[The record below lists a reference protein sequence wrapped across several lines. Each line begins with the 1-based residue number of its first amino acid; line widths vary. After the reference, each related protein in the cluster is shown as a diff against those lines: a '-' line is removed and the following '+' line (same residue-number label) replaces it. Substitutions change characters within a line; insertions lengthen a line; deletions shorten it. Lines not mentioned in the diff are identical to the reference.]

1 MDEHSE
7 LLVQTMSITLA
18 NAQTILD
25 NLVEAQAAGVNEFT
39 SVTIA
44 GRTVTY
50 RNAADITQLINYW
63 SRIVAQLR
71 RKAAGRSR
79 HGYAVADFRSLK

>member
-1 MDEHSE
+1 
-7 LLVQTMSITLA
+7 MSITLA

-25 NLVEAQAAGVNEFT
+25 NLIEAQAAGVSEFT
-39 SVTIA
+39 SVTIG

-50 RNAADITQLINYW
+50 RSADDVIRLVNYW
-63 SRIVAQLR
+63 SRVVAQLQ

-79 HGYAVADFRSLK
+79 HGFSVADFRSLK

>member
-1 MDEHSE
+1 
-7 LLVQTMSITLA
+7 MSITLA

-25 NLVEAQAAGVNEFT
+25 NLIDAQAAGVNEFT
-39 SVTIA
+39 SVTIG
-44 GRTVTY
+44 GRTVSY
-50 RNAADITQLINYW
+50 RSAEDVTRLINYW
-63 SRIVAQLR
+63 SRVVAQLQ